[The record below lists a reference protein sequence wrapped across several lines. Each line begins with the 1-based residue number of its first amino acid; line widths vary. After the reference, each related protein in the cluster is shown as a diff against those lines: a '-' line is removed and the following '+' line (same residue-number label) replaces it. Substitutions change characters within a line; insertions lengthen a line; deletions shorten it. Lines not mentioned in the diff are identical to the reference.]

1 MKQLICERCGGNEF
15 SEKDGFRICKYCS
28 TKFTITFE
36 EVKPR
41 SSNIAL
47 NEDIE
52 LLLKKC
58 IEDPANSRRY
68 TSLILDIDPSN
79 AEAIR
84 INKLSGKY

>member
-15 SEKDGFRICKYCS
+15 SETDGFRICQYCS

-36 EVKPR
+36 DVKIR

-58 IEDPANSRRY
+58 EEDPVNSRRY
-68 TSLILDIDPSN
+68 ANLILDIDPSN

-84 INKLSGKY
+84 INKLSGR